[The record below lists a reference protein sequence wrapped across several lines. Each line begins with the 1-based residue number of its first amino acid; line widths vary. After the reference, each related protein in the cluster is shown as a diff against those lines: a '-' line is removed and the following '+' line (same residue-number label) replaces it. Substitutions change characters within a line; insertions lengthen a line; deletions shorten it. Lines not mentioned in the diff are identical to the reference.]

1 MQKFLQFLEKTV
13 SLSSIDN
20 PKGNILDSAA
30 YQKFVQVLPRLCRI
44 QDVGLEKNPE
54 ELKYTMQHTLRALTV
69 YSQFRNGVYEKF
81 KGFNL
86 SQESIKS
93 IQRLLGECNDHQSS
107 YLSLVL
113 ALHDIGRPF
122 DRVNH
127 SYESIRL
134 VETFN
139 LLEKFNLTEK
149 ERLLVS
155 KVIKY
160 HLLVG
165 SIYSGESTFYYLT
178 SLCQDHGF
186 VLLLEDIRF
195 IKLFAALI
203 TVFTVFDIWGYS
215 YGRIF
220 DHYLRQYTQIKDQLV
235 NLLSLWPNREILA
248 RQARIICQTRI
259 EWRLASAVR
268 IFQYLETSQE
278 LTYNF
283 YVQKVKEAVAAYLQ
297 QELDDVS
304 WVRFKRD
311 QLSEIYKTQLKYGL
325 GLLQRLASG
334 QNYRHVRKGYVPQR
348 ISPDL
353 IRFWVLLDR
362 KIRELNQTSPFP
374 HAIWNIFFDGLPR
387 RYLDAMRLLLEL
399 DMTDF
404 EKVIAHATPVFDSIR
419 QENILNLDFSTT
431 F

>member
-1 MQKFLQFLEKTV
+1 MQNFLQFLEKTV

-20 PKGNILDSAA
+20 PEGSILDSAA

-54 ELKYTMQHTLRALTV
+54 ELQYTMQHTLRALTV
-69 YSQFRNGVYEKF
+69 YSQFRNGVFEKF

-93 IQRLLGECNDHQSS
+93 IQRLLGECNDHKSS

-122 DRVNH
+122 DRANH
-127 SYESIRL
+127 SYESARL

-149 ERLLVS
+149 EHLLVT

-178 SLCQDHGF
+178 SLCQDHEF
-186 VLLLEDIRF
+186 VLLLEDLRF

-248 RQARIICQTRI
+248 RQAHIICQTRL

-268 IFQYLETSQE
+268 IFQFLETSPE

-283 YVQKVKEAVAAYLQ
+283 YVQKVKEAAAAYLQ
-297 QELDDVS
+297 QELDDVL

-311 QLSEIYKTQLKYGL
+311 QLSELYKTQLKYGL

-334 QNYRHVRKGYVPQR
+334 QNYRYVRKGYVPQR
-348 ISPDL
+348 ICPDL

-374 HAIWNIFFDGLPR
+374 HAIWNIFFNGLPR

-404 EKVIAHATPVFDSIR
+404 EKVLAQATPVYDSIR
-419 QENILNLDFSTT
+419 QENILHLDFSTT

>member
-1 MQKFLQFLEKTV
+1 MQEFLQFLEKKV

-20 PKGNILDSAA
+20 PQGNIVDSAVF
-30 YQKFVQVLPRLCRI
+30 QQFIKVLPRFC
-44 QDVGLEKNPE
+44 QVQEEGLQKNPE
-54 ELKYTMQHTLRALTV
+54 ELQNTMQHTLRALTV
-69 YSQFRNGVYEKF
+69 YSQFRAGVFEKF

-86 SQESIKS
+86 SKESIKS
-93 IQRLLGECNDHQSS
+93 IQKLLNECNDHKTP
-107 YLSLVL
+107 YLSLIL

-122 DRVNH
+122 DRANH
-127 SYESIRL
+127 SYESARL
-134 VETFN
+134 IETFN
-139 LLEKFNLTEK
+139 LLGKFNMTEK

-178 SLCQDHGF
+178 SLCQDQGF
-186 VLLLEDIRF
+186 VLLLEDLRYL
-195 IKLFAALI
+195 KLFSTLI

-220 DHYLRQYTQIKDQLV
+220 EHYIRHYIQIKTQV
-235 NLLSLWPNREILA
+235 ETLLSLWPNREMLA
-248 RQARIICQTRI
+248 HQARIICQTRL

-268 IFQYLETSQE
+268 IFQYIETSPE

-283 YVQKVKEAVAAYLQ
+283 YVQKVKEATAAYLQ
-297 QELDDVS
+297 QELNDEL
-304 WVRFKRD
+304 WLHFKRD
-311 QLSEIYKTQLKYGL
+311 QLSELYKTQLKYGL
-325 GLLQRLASG
+325 SLLQRLASG
-334 QNYRHVRKGYVPQR
+334 QNYHHVRKGYVPQQ

-353 IRFWVLLDR
+353 IRFWVLLDQ

-404 EKVIAHATPVFDSIR
+404 EKMLAYATPVYDSIR
-419 QENILNLDFSTT
+419 QENILHLDFSTT

>member
-1 MQKFLQFLEKTV
+1 MQDFLQFLVKTI

-20 PKGNILDSAA
+20 PEGCILDSAA
-30 YQKFVQVLPRLCRI
+30 YKKFVQVLPSLCRI

-54 ELKYTMQHTLRALTV
+54 ELQYTMQHTLRALTV
-69 YSQFRNGVYEKF
+69 YSQFRNGVFEKF

-86 SQESIKS
+86 SQASIKS
-93 IQRLLGECNDHQSS
+93 IQRLLDECNDHKTS

-122 DRVNH
+122 NRANH
-127 SYESIRL
+127 SYESARL

-149 ERLLVS
+149 EHLLVS

-178 SLCQDHGF
+178 SLCQDHEF
-186 VLLLEDIRF
+186 VLLLEDLQF
-195 IKLFAALI
+195 IKLFAALN

-220 DHYLRQYTQIKDQLV
+220 DHYIRQYIQIKDQLV
-235 NLLSLWPNREILA
+235 NLLSLWPDREILA
-248 RQARIICQTRI
+248 QQARIICQTRL

-268 IFQYLETSQE
+268 IFQFLGTSPE

-283 YVQKVKEAVAAYLQ
+283 YVKKVKEAAAAYLQ
-297 QELDDVS
+297 QELDDAL

-311 QLSEIYKTQLKYGL
+311 QLSELYKTQLKYGL

-334 QNYRHVRKGYVPQR
+334 QNYRYVRKGHVPQR
-348 ISPDL
+348 IYPDL

-374 HAIWNIFFDGLPR
+374 HAIWNIFFDGLPQ
-387 RYLDAMRLLLEL
+387 RYLDAMHLLLKQ

-404 EKVIAHATPVFDSIR
+404 EKVLAHATPVYDSIR
-419 QENILNLDFSTT
+419 QENILHLDFSTT

>member
-1 MQKFLQFLEKTV
+1 MQGFLQFLVKTI

-20 PKGNILDSAA
+20 PEGCILDSAA
-30 YQKFVQVLPRLCRI
+30 YKKFVQVLPSLCRI

-54 ELKYTMQHTLRALTV
+54 ELQYTMQHTLRALTV
-69 YSQFRNGVYEKF
+69 YSQFRNGVFEKF

-86 SQESIKS
+86 SQASIKS
-93 IQRLLGECNDHQSS
+93 IQRLLDECNDHKTP

-122 DRVNH
+122 NRANH
-127 SYESIRL
+127 SYESARL

-149 ERLLVS
+149 EHLLVS

-178 SLCQDHGF
+178 SLCQDHEF
-186 VLLLEDIRF
+186 VLLLEDLQF
-195 IKLFAALI
+195 IKLFAALN

-220 DHYLRQYTQIKDQLV
+220 DHYIRQYIQIKDQLV
-235 NLLSLWPNREILA
+235 NLLSLWPDREILA
-248 RQARIICQTRI
+248 QQARIICQTRL

-268 IFQYLETSQE
+268 IFQFLGTSPE

-283 YVQKVKEAVAAYLQ
+283 YVKKVKEAAAAYLQ
-297 QELDDVS
+297 QELNDAL

-311 QLSEIYKTQLKYGL
+311 QLSELYKTQLKYGL

-334 QNYRHVRKGYVPQR
+334 QNYRYVRKGHVPQR
-348 ISPDL
+348 IYPDL

-374 HAIWNIFFDGLPR
+374 HAIWNIFFDGLPQ
-387 RYLDAMRLLLEL
+387 RYLDAMHLLLKQ

-404 EKVIAHATPVFDSIR
+404 EKVLAHATPVYDSIR
-419 QENILNLDFSTT
+419 QENILHLDFSTT